1 MSQVQLGIQ
10 VLEHHFLSWEILVAI
25 AHLIAMISFGHNR
38 RCTEKALA
46 YLAALRLVHLGVIK
60 PSPVDCLPVLSADC
74 LASAQN
80 ALGTALTKI
89 DPYGSVCG
97 HHLPNGVGQIQTE
110 DLTMGSF
117 NLMFD
122 DRHDLRLADIVWN
135 CFTYNFSV
143 FTVDRRVGRLINSC
157 VLFWLLILSNLF
169 V

>member
-1 MSQVQLGIQ
+1 
-10 VLEHHFLSWEILVAI
+10 
-25 AHLIAMISFGHNR
+25 MISFGHNR

-46 YLAALRLVHLGVIK
+46 YLAALRLVHLCVIK
-60 PSPVDCLPVLSADC
+60 PSPVDCLPVLSAVC

-89 DPYGSVCG
+89 DPYGSVCS

-117 NLMFD
+117 HLMFD
-122 DRHDLRLADIVWN
+122 DRHDLGLADVVWY
-135 CFTYNFSV
+135 CFTDNFSV
-143 FTVDRRVGRLINSC
+143 FTVDWRVGRLINSC
-157 VLFWLLILSNLF
+157 VLFWLLILSILF